1 MKRALC
7 LILVAVVL
15 AALSCESNTP
25 SPPNA
30 LAIVRAA
37 EENLR
42 AVSSFHIAIIV
53 EEDGRET
60 SVRADIVPPDMGR
73 FVISGL
79 AERTIRIEIETLQVS
94 RANYTLYPGFQAW
107 VDMDEM
113 SLYRFDLQSFPY
125 ELSGLREAV
134 ESFELLGEGVIDGV
148 DAYRLT
154 AIGTDELRQKVHL
167 RPGVGVPEVEL
178 WISRVDLLP
187 LRIETTTE
195 DPEASLTYIYSDF
208 GGEVDV
214 SAPEQAIDFRL
225 LDRFREGE
233 LSPEELGQVVR
244 FLPVPGQQCIEA
256 EIGAEVY
263 REVIGGDS
271 EEDFLVLTAFDSCES
286 EIFPLTE
293 NP

>member
-1 MKRALC
+1 MMKRALC

-42 AVSSFHIAIIV
+42 TVSSFHIAIIA

-148 DAYRLT
+148 DAYRLA
-154 AIGTDELRQKVHL
+154 AIGTEELRQKVHL

-178 WISRVDLLP
+178 WDKPGRPAPPAHRDHHRRP
-187 LRIETTTE
+187 
-195 DPEASLTYIYSDF
+195 
-208 GGEVDV
+208 GGV
-214 SAPEQAIDFRL
+214 SHLHLFRL
-225 LDRFREGE
+225 RRGSRCLRALNRLSTLD
-233 LSPEELGQVVR
+233 
-244 FLPVPGQQCIEA
+244 C
-256 EIGAEVY
+256 
-263 REVIGGDS
+263 
-271 EEDFLVLTAFDSCES
+271 
-286 EIFPLTE
+286 
-293 NP
+293 